1 MNPDLEASMAD
12 IDMRLEKFTQDSV
25 MKAFPDSLLNE
36 GDQVYVRKTGGRLQW
51 IKANVHGGG
60 ESWQELT
67 PVTAKH
73 LENGE
78 NLAEIIKPAS
88 LSPEMIAELTKP
100 ETHKIGW
107 YQDAKG
113 DLYQYNGTEWIGT
126 VPTKKQIAELEY
138 LG

>member
-1 MNPDLEASMAD
+1 MNPDLEASMTD
-12 IDMRLEKFTQDSV
+12 IDMRLEKFTEDSV

-78 NLAEIIKPAS
+78 NVAETIKPAT